1 MKINNFYLSFFS
13 FDIVVVILFTNLIS
27 LIYSFWNY
35 ITELSILWT
44 NLLSLYQKIKDLY
57 KSCRSCEVTQL
68 CRQKLLHLNLFS
80 GSKLDLKLYLSC
92 AKYLT
97 LGKHFLFFICLYLN
111 DLFHVL
117 NKFKLKNCQ
126 LQSFITFQ
134 DIQLSF
140 WYFLYPMSFMKF
152 EFQISEVQMYFSL
165 RRWFQI
171 KKISTTRLFN
181 FWRSTTFIL
190 VFFIRYSGSNIVH
203 KSYKSHI

>member
-1 MKINNFYLSFFS
+1 MGGGEEHRATCVVWIRSTEREGKMKKKEKNGVRTVRIHGPT
-13 FDIVVVILFTNLIS
+13 LFA
-27 LIYSFWNY
+27 
-35 ITELSILWT
+35 E
-44 NLLSLYQKIKDLY
+44 
-57 KSCRSCEVTQL
+57 CP
-68 CRQKLLHLNLFS
+68 
-80 GSKLDLKLYLSC
+80 LK
-92 AKYLT
+92 T
-97 LGKHFLFFICLYLN
+97 LGKHFLFFICSSLN
-111 DLFHVL
+111 DLFHVQ

-134 DIQLSF
+134 DLQLSF

-152 EFQISEVQMYFSL
+152 EFQISGVQMYFSL

-171 KKISTTRLFN
+171 KKNSTTRLFN